1 MDIYLVG
8 GAVRDNMLKLPVE
21 ERDWVVVGAT
31 PDELTT
37 QGYRSVG
44 KDFPV
49 FLHPTTQEEYALA
62 RTERKSGAGHRGF
75 VCDANAEVTL
85 EQDLARRDLTINA
98 IAQSPA
104 GELIDPYG
112 GLNDLQARILRH
124 VSPAFVE
131 DPLRILR
138 VARFL
143 ARFEP
148 LGFNIAP
155 ETMAL
160 MQAMI
165 AEGAIREL
173 TPERVFM
180 ECEKALKALAPAAFF
195 KLLEKLGA
203 NQFLWPEVTDLT
215 RLSQL
220 CQRTTQP
227 EFRFAALFLGVS
239 EAQATARC
247 RALKA
252 PNRYTELVLMI
263 SRGYTTWL
271 NLDQLDASEIL
282 SHFYQL
288 DAFRRDERYQQFA
301 DLCTLLAQDDSRIAR
316 SGSHSAQ
323 NNLSRWSLL
332 YQRVATVSAADVAPD
347 LQGPAISAAIRDLQH
362 ETIISILAA

>member
-8 GAVRDNMLKLPVE
+8 GAVRDNILKLPVE

-31 PDELTT
+31 PAELTT

-49 FLHPTTQEEYALA
+49 FLHPTTHEEYALA

-85 EQDLARRDLTINA
+85 EQDLARRDLTVNA

-104 GELIDPYG
+104 GELIDPYN
-112 GLNDLQARILRH
+112 GLSDLQARVLRH
-124 VSPAFVE
+124 VSPAFIE

-148 LGFNIAP
+148 LGFSVAP
-155 ETMAL
+155 ETMTL
-160 MQAMI
+160 MQTMI
-165 AEGAIREL
+165 NEGAIREL

-180 ECEKALKALAPAAFF
+180 ECEKALKALAPSAFF
-195 KLLEKLGA
+195 KLLNALGA
-203 NQFLWPEVTDLT
+203 DQFLWPEIADLT

-220 CQRTTQP
+220 SQRATQP
-227 EFRFAALFLGVS
+227 EFRFATLFINVP

-263 SRGYTTWL
+263 CRGYATWL
-271 NLDQLDASEIL
+271 NLDNLGASEIL
-282 SHFYQL
+282 NHFYQL

-301 DLCTLLAQDDSRIAR
+301 ALCTLLAQDQSSNTQQDNSRTR
-316 SGSHSAQ
+316 HDLPSWSH
-323 NNLSRWSLL
+323 L
-332 YQRVATVSAADVAPD
+332 YLQVANISAADVASD
-347 LQGPAISAAIRDLQH
+347 LQGPAISAAIKDLQLQ
-362 ETIISILAA
+362 TITSILAT

>member
-8 GAVRDNMLKLPVE
+8 GAVRDNLLKLPVE

-31 PDELTT
+31 PDELTA

-49 FLHPTTQEEYALA
+49 FLHPTSQEEYALA

-98 IAQSPA
+98 IAQSPV
-104 GELIDPYG
+104 GELIDPYD
-112 GLNDLQARILRH
+112 GLSDLQAKVLRH

-148 LGFNIAP
+148 LGFSIAE
-155 ETMAL
+155 ETMTL
-160 MQAMI
+160 MQTMVTQ
-165 AEGAIREL
+165 GAIREL

-180 ECEKALKALAPAAFF
+180 ECEKALKALAPDAFF
-195 KLLEKLGA
+195 KLLETLGA
-203 NQFLWPEVTDLT
+203 DQFLWPEVQNLA

-220 CQRTTQP
+220 SQRASKP
-227 EFRFAALFLGVS
+227 EFRFAALFIEVP
-239 EAQATARC
+239 EAQAIARC

-263 SRGYTTWL
+263 CRGYTTWL
-271 NLDQLDASEIL
+271 NLGRLDASEIL

-288 DAFRRDERYQQFA
+288 DAFRRDERYHEFA
-301 DLCTLLAQDDSRIAR
+301 DLCTLLAQDDSRSA
-316 SGSHSAQ
+316 GHNLLNWSH
-323 NNLSRWSLL
+323 L
-332 YQRVATVSAADVAPD
+332 YQQVATISAADVAPD
-347 LQGPAISAAIRDLQH
+347 LQGQAISAAIKDLQRQ
-362 ETIISILAA
+362 TIATTLAA

>member
-8 GAVRDNMLKLPVE
+8 GAVRDNMLNLPVE

-49 FLHPTTQEEYALA
+49 FLHPKTQEEYALA

-112 GLNDLQARILRH
+112 GLSDLQAKILRH

-148 LGFNIAP
+148 LGFRIAP
-155 ETMAL
+155 ETMTL
-160 MQAMI
+160 MQTMI
-165 AEGAIREL
+165 THGAIREL

-180 ECEKALKALAPAAFF
+180 ECEKALKAPAPDAFF
-195 KLLEKLGA
+195 KLLAQLGA
-203 NQFLWPEVTDLT
+203 DQSLWPEVTDLK

-220 CQRTTQP
+220 SQHTTQP
-227 EFRFAALFLGVS
+227 EFRFAALFVGVP
-239 EAQATARC
+239 EVQAIARC

-252 PNRYTELVLMI
+252 PNRYTELILMI
-263 SRGYTTWL
+263 CRGYDTWFKL
-271 NLDQLDASEIL
+271 GQLDASEII

-288 DAFRRDERYQQFA
+288 DAFRRRERYQQFA
-301 DLCTLLAQDDSRIAR
+301 EVCTLLSQHESR
-316 SGSHSAQ
+316 SAQ
-323 NNLSRWSLL
+323 NNSPSSTPSWSYV
-332 YQRVATVSAADVAPD
+332 YQQVASISAADVTPD
-347 LQGPAISAAIRDLQH
+347 LQGPAISAAIKDLQH
-362 ETIISILAA
+362 HTIAAILAA